1 MAWLGFSCGA
11 LRLLIGARED
21 RRGRPGCRTR
31 GALCAFL
38 LAGGKAE
45 PEVTRAAAPEVGRP
59 AAEAEHVSGAVGLA
73 AAVGRGGPRLLLP
86 PAANRRVSFSPRR
99 AKVTFK
105 VTLTSDPRLP
115 YKV

>member
-38 LAGGKAE
+38 LAGGKAG
-45 PEVTRAAAPEVGRP
+45 PEVTRAAAPEVGPP
-59 AAEAEHVSGAVGLA
+59 AAEAEDVSGAAGLVA
-73 AAVGRGGPRLLLP
+73 AAEGGGARLL
-86 PAANRRVSFSPRR
+86 PAANRRVSFSLRR